1 MAYEN
6 NDKEYASKGVGTA
19 GLTTGI
25 IGTVLGS
32 GILNNGLAGIFG
44 GNQNPAASP
53 VYQLSQKD
61 NEIAQLKAQQYSDN
75 KFFALS
81 EKVASIDARVAVSRL
96 QLPAAH
102 WAIVDF
108 DFCSAYSV
116 CWLVFLG
123 PLGTPLSERGALFFA
138 PFGRPPYLRPLS
150 AEAALFLAVFLH
162 SRRLVCGRL
171 EVASSRCPQ
180 LSLPL
185 IPCMV
190 VLELSSP

>member
-61 NEIAQLKAQQYSDN
+61 NEIALLKAQQYSDN
-75 KFFALS
+75 KDFAM
-81 EKVASIDARVAVSRL
+81 
-96 QLPAAH
+96 
-102 WAIVDF
+102 
-108 DFCSAYSV
+108 
-116 CWLVFLG
+116 
-123 PLGTPLSERGALFFA
+123 SERFAKLESRVVAIETAAPLRDKILSDSILNLQATLSRIAVPMVPNYALA
-138 PFGRPPYLRPLS
+138 PGYGPAFVSPMPPPFPPVV
-150 AEAALFLAVFLH
+150 APAVNGGTTTTPTTTTTAQAA
-162 SRRLVCGRL
+162 
-171 EVASSRCPQ
+171 
-180 LSLPL
+180 
-185 IPCMV
+185 
-190 VLELSSP
+190 

>member
-61 NEIAQLKAQQYSDN
+61 NEIALLKAQQYSDN
-75 KFFALS
+75 KTFALA
-81 EKVASIDARVAVSRL
+81 ERVANIETKVVAIETAAPLRDKILSDSIINLQATLSRIAVTMVPNYAL
-96 QLPAAH
+96 APGYGPAFVAPMPPPFPPVV
-102 WAIVDF
+102 APTVN
-108 DFCSAYSV
+108 
-116 CWLVFLG
+116 G
-123 PLGTPLSERGALFFA
+123 GTTTTPTTTTTAQ
-138 PFGRPPYLRPLS
+138 
-150 AEAALFLAVFLH
+150 AA
-162 SRRLVCGRL
+162 
-171 EVASSRCPQ
+171 
-180 LSLPL
+180 
-185 IPCMV
+185 
-190 VLELSSP
+190 